1 MHDLVVIGGGLAG
14 LTAGLFGARQ
24 GLDTLVLLPLI
35 PGGCLATID
44 HIEDFPGFPEGIA
57 GYDLGPRVQ
66 EQASNA
72 GAAFQMAEVTG
83 FANAN
88 GGWALTTVDGEL
100 EARAVV
106 VASGSRPKP
115 LGVPGE
121 ARLEGRG
128 VSHCAS
134 CDGPLLRG
142 KPVVV
147 AGGGDSGLQEALA
160 LAAFDCEVTVVF
172 PEASPAGQY
181 VYRSRTNEH
190 PRVTLLPG
198 ARVIEALGE
207 DTLTGVR
214 VHSANGERDLP
225 AASLFVYAGLLPNT
239 GFLTGLLPLA
249 PDGRVPVD
257 IDMATGIPGL
267 FAAGAVRAGS
277 AGQAVSAAG
286 DGATAA
292 LAAARY
298 LASAG

>member
-1 MHDLVVIGGGLAG
+1 MPDLLVIGGGMAG

-44 HIEDFPGFPEGIA
+44 HIEDYPGFPNGVA
-57 GYDLGPRVQ
+57 GYELGPALQ
-66 EQASNA
+66 EQATNA
-72 GAAFQMAEVTG
+72 GAQFAMAEVTTLQ
-83 FANAN
+83 AIAA
-88 GGWALTTVDGEL
+88 GWRVRTFDGDH
-100 EARAVV
+100 EARAVI
-106 VASGSRPKP
+106 VASGVRPRP
-115 LGVPGE
+115 LDIPGE
-121 ARLEGRG
+121 ERLEGRG

-134 CDGPLLRG
+134 CDGPMLHG

-160 LAAFDCEVTVVF
+160 LAGFDCDVTVVF
-172 PEASPAGQY
+172 PEAAPPAHHT
-181 VYRSRTNEH
+181 YRARATEH
-190 PRVTLLPG
+190 QRITLLPG
-198 ARVIEALGE
+198 AQVTEALGN

-214 VHSANGERDLP
+214 VRTADGVRDLA

-239 GFLTGLLPLA
+239 RFLSSLLPLA

-257 IDMATGIPGL
+257 IHMATALPGL

-277 AGQAVSAAG
+277 AGQAITAAG

-292 LAAARY
+292 LAAARH
-298 LASAG
+298 LSER